1 MTSSRQVAA
10 QPASN
15 GDHAD
20 AHMRGSS
27 ADSLNSDSLGRQIDP
42 SERSTD
48 GYGTSNTEEPQ
59 RPAASRAGHTL
70 PDASL
75 EDIVQ
80 VSAHPADC
88 VFQCA
93 ARRNRLTFA
102 EVCCCNM
109 SGFAVPGPRQPHDR
123 LRVVQGGRA
132 AAMGGLQACGQRPW
146 PHPRLVRHAGAP
158 HDATSCP
165 LQPLHAGIRM
175 DVTVRKPGG
184 AAAVQKRYALCD
196 NQQPRV
202 ALL

>member
-27 ADSLNSDSLGRQIDP
+27 ADSLDSDSLGRQIDP

-59 RPAASRAGHTL
+59 RPAASQAGHTL

-80 VSAHPADC
+80 VSARPADC
-88 VFQCA
+88 V
-93 ARRNRLTFA
+93 
-102 EVCCCNM
+102 
-109 SGFAVPGPRQPHDR
+109 
-123 LRVVQGGRA
+123 
-132 AAMGGLQACGQRPW
+132 
-146 PHPRLVRHAGAP
+146 
-158 HDATSCP
+158 
-165 LQPLHAGIRM
+165 LQPMRR
-175 DVTVRKPGG
+175 T
-184 AAAVQKRYALCD
+184 QKQVDFC
-196 NQQPRV
+196 
-202 ALL
+202 